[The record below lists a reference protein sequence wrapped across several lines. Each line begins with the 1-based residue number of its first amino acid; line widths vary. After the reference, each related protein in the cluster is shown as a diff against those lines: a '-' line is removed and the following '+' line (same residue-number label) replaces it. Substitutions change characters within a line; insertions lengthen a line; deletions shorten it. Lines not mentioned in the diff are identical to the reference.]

1 MIAALLS
8 FLDYSYLTLLLLLGC
23 NVVMFINRKAGVPST
38 RFFAL
43 ALVLVLLTAAADWGD
58 YWYSNLDAFLLP
70 GPELAGVIRI
80 RLICST
86 AHYILTPVVILL
98 ELLVIAPDSA
108 RKGWI
113 VLPAVVNG
121 LIYLLSPLFH
131 GLVFWI
137 STRNHFH
144 RGPLG
149 GTIFFVLLF
158 YVLLLLCYSVRMFRD
173 RDTHRGTIVL
183 FIVVMT
189 ALTIVLEVKDLVT
202 CKSTA
207 VTALGILLYYNY
219 LLSIHQARTLKT
231 LAEQRVQ
238 NEWDKIQ
245 MLQLQIHPHF
255 IFNSLHVIKSLIRR
269 DPERAMDALIDFSDY
284 LRSHIDVIRSDRLI
298 PFSSELEHLRAYL
311 ALEFADGIRNI
322 QMEYQLEEMEFL
334 IPALAVQP
342 IVENAIRHG
351 LGGKGGIV
359 RLSTCRSGEDY
370 LITVEDNGAGM
381 GASTSQERQWLGV
394 GIENVRT
401 RLRMQCGG
409 SLTYRTGAE
418 GTVAI
423 LRIPVK
429 QDKGQDASELW
440 MI

>member
-1 MIAALLS
+1 MSAALLS

-23 NVVMFINRKAGVPST
+23 AVVMFINRKAGVSST

-43 ALVLVLLTAAADWGD
+43 ALVLVLLTAVVDWGD
-58 YWYSNLDAFLLP
+58 YWCWYSYDSLLP
-70 GPELAGVIRI
+70 GPVLDRAIRVRI
-80 RLICST
+80 LCST
-86 AHYILTPVVILL
+86 AHYILSPVVIVL
-98 ELLVIAPDSA
+98 ELLVIVPDSS

-113 VLPAVVNG
+113 VLPAVVSG
-121 LIYLLSPLFH
+121 LIYLLSPFFH
-131 GLVFWI
+131 GLAFQI
-137 STRNHFH
+137 DAQNNFD

-149 GTIFFVLLF
+149 YTIFLVLLF
-158 YVLLLLCYSVRMFRD
+158 YVFLLFLYSVRLFRD
-173 RDTHRGTIVL
+173 RDAHQGAIVL
-183 FIVVMT
+183 LIVVMT
-189 ALTIVLEVKDLVT
+189 VVTSLLEVENLVT
-202 CKSTA
+202 HKSTA

-219 LLSIHQARTLKT
+219 LLSIHQTRTHEA

-238 NEWDKIQ
+238 IERDKIQ

-298 PFSSELEHLRAYL
+298 PFSSELEHLQAYL
-311 ALEFADGIRNI
+311 ALELADGIRNI
-322 QMEYQLEEMEFL
+322 QVEYQLEETEFL

-351 LGGKGGIV
+351 LGSRGGVV

-401 RLRMQCGG
+401 RLKMQCGG
-409 SLTYRTGAE
+409 SLSYRTSPE
-418 GTVAI
+418 GTVAVI
-423 LRIPVK
+423 RIPADHKSV
-429 QDKGQDASELW
+429 QNVSELW
-440 MI
+440 MT